1 MLSLIFKLNFEIL
14 IIKMTKMKGKKM
26 NKIFCGDCNEVLDKL
41 PTNSVDL
48 VITSPPYFQQR
59 EYGTKGIGNE
69 EKIDE
74 YINNLVIIFN
84 KCIDV
89 VKDTG
94 TIVFN
99 LGDKYIDGN
108 LMLIPYRFS
117 IEILNQR
124 KVKLINEITWVKVN
138 PAPKQNSKKLI
149 SSKEPFFVFAKSKDY
164 YFDKNS
170 FLDFRD
176 RLFNGK
182 KKK

>member
-1 MLSLIFKLNFEIL
+1 
-14 IIKMTKMKGKKM
+14 MKGKKM

-149 SSKEPFFVFAKSKDY
+149 SSKEPFFVFAKLKDY

-182 KKK
+182 KKKKS